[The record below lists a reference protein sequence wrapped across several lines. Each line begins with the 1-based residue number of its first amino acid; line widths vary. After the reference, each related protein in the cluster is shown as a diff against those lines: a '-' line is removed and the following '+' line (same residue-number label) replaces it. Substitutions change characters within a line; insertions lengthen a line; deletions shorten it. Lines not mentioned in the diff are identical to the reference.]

1 MIYLVYRLLF
11 SLIRLLEFLLVVRA
25 LVSWFPQVQQSQLG
39 DFVYTVTEPL
49 VRPCR
54 ELLSRI
60 ECLRMMPIDFSAL
73 MAFIVLELLETLLRV
88 ILF

>member
-11 SLIRLLEFLLVVRA
+11 SLIRLMEFLLVVRA

-60 ECLRMMPIDFSAL
+60 QALRSMPIDFSAL
-73 MAFIVLELLETLLRV
+73 MAFVILEVLENLLRG
-88 ILF
+88 IFF